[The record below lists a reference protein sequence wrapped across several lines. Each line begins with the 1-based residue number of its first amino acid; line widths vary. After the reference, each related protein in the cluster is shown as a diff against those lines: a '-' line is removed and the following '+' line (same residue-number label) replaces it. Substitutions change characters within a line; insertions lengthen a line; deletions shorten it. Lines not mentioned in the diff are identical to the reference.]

1 VSLILDYKK
10 DDFIISN
17 FKFNNS
23 IKVGK
28 FYLDGDIIN
37 YNNLC
42 YLYKGYFFEL
52 KDISQLN
59 STLNNN
65 PSKFKGEFV
74 LAQIYKNKVKVIT
87 DKLSLCKF
95 YYYYDHKKFILS
107 TNFWK
112 ILQIIKP
119 SYKNLD
125 PLGIKENIF
134 LYKTL
139 NGRTLIKNLKYSFL
153 SQILVYNSDK
163 NDLKINNYFDYFNKN
178 KIKDNDDFFFDRLNS
193 CFKKQ
198 FKEINKLSGN
208 KKVGVAISGGLDSRL
223 IPHFLNEKKDVVFFQ
238 IGKYKH
244 GFLDEYDVL
253 IANKILDYYNLSN
266 LKTFDIR
273 DDPLFKK
280 SLLDIYSNPINYS
293 NILKAHFVDDFD
305 VIITGGYGT
314 IVGSSIISFFG
325 DLTYSEI
332 VDAILNY
339 SSKINSPFL
348 RNRVYT
354 LLSLIFPKLKENKK
368 NYPQIKG
375 LLSKKEIKSIVSD
388 INFWIKKY
396 SNKFKPFEIIWLF
409 WMMAAPRAG
418 AFESQNLRKE
428 NFSIYYPYVFE
439 EVMNWPHEKI
449 YDRNLFEKYLSTRFT
464 TLSKIKGQLIHF
476 NNIFDFFKK
485 VPNLINYSFR
495 GSSLDYRD
503 WHNDKRWKKFVLSVL
518 KKKNPFFD
526 KLVKLDQK
534 KIFKLNDI
542 LLENIIKNKLMLDI
556 IYHKDYGVFN
566 YLDKYNKENKNNKTT
581 GNAIT

>member
-28 FYLDGDIIN
+28 FYLDGNIIN
-37 YNNLC
+37 YNNIC

-74 LAQIYKNKVKVIT
+74 LAQIYKNKLNVIT

-125 PLGIKENIF
+125 HLGIKENIF
-134 LYKTL
+134 LYTPL
-139 NGRTLIKNLKYSFL
+139 NGRTIIKNLKHSFL
-153 SQILVYNSDK
+153 SQNLVYNSDK
-163 NDLKINNYFDYFNKN
+163 NNLKINNYFDYFNKN

-198 FKEINKLSGN
+198 FREINKLSQN

-223 IPHFLNEKKDVVFFQ
+223 IPHFLNEKKNIVFFQ
-238 IGKYKH
+238 IGRYEH
-244 GFLDEYDVL
+244 RFLDEYDVL
-253 IANKILDYYNLSN
+253 IANKILSYYNLSN

-273 DDPLFKK
+273 DESLFKK
-280 SLLDIYSNPINYS
+280 SILEIYSDPLNYS
-293 NILKAHFVDDFD
+293 NILKAYFVDDFD

-314 IVGSSIISFFG
+314 IVGSTVLSSFG

-332 VDAILNY
+332 ADAILNY
-339 SSKINSPFL
+339 ASKINSPFSK
-348 RNRVYT
+348 NRIYT
-354 LLSLIFPKLKENKK
+354 LLSLIFPKLKVKK
-368 NYPQIKG
+368 KYSQIKG
-375 LLSKKEIKSIVSD
+375 LLTKEERKSIVLD

-396 SNKFKPFEIIWLF
+396 SKEFKPFEIVWLF
-409 WMMAAPRAG
+409 WMMMCSKAG

-428 NFSIYYPYVFE
+428 NFSMYYPYVFE

-449 YDRNLFEKYLSTRFT
+449 YDRNLFEKYLYNCFPK
-464 TLSKIKGQLIHF
+464 LFKIKGQHIYF
-476 NNIFDFFKK
+476 TSIFDFPKK
-485 VPNLINYSFR
+485 ISLLINYFFR
-495 GSSLDYRD
+495 KSSLDYRA
-503 WHNDKRWKKFVLSVL
+503 WHNDKSWKKFVLSVL

-526 KLVKLDQK
+526 RLIKLDKK

-556 IYHKDYGVFN
+556 IYHNDYSIFDCLNECNG
-566 YLDKYNKENKNNKTT
+566 KNKNNQTHE
-581 GNAIT
+581 NSIM